1 MLYKCVMR
9 PFPAALVI
17 VGALLASIG
26 CAGAAVVINVDKSS
40 QRMSVEVD
48 GEPRYEFAVST
59 GRAGYGTPNGT
70 YHPQRLEREWFSKEY
85 YDSPMP
91 YSIFFSRGYAIHGSY
106 EIRHLGGPA
115 SHGCIRLHP
124 SNAAKLFALVQK
136 EGMGEIRPATARWRK
151 RRGGPGCRA
160 TRRREPGGA
169 IIAPMPVPVAGLIP
183 IPPRATGSAARSGI
197 RRRRHRPHIGS
208 QAGRHGRACPGHP
221 RPSGTRIVDARH
233 QAGHDGS
240 EWLAHVEYCAKASV
254 PARARWS
261 VLTLTSATLPRSTS
275 RWARSSASRI
285 LAGSSTKSP

>member
-17 VGALLASIG
+17 AGALLASIG
-26 CAGAAVVINVDKSS
+26 CAGAAVVINVDKRS

-91 YSIFFSRGYAIHGSY
+91 YSIFFNRGYAIHGSY

-136 EGMGEIRPATARWRK
+136 EGAGNTKIVVSGANPPGRSAARRDALLN
-151 RRGGPGCRA
+151 RDPHY
-160 TRRREPGGA
+160 EPGPRKNL
-169 IIAPMPVPVAGLIP
+169 AP
-183 IPPRATGSAARSGI
+183 GSAA
-197 RRRRHRPHIGS
+197 HRC
-208 QAGRHGRACPGHP
+208 ALP
-221 RPSGTRIVDARH
+221 RVRGTP
-233 QAGHDGS
+233 
-240 EWLAHVEYCAKASV
+240 AHVEYCA
-254 PARARWS
+254 
-261 VLTLTSATLPRSTS
+261 
-275 RWARSSASRI
+275 
-285 LAGSSTKSP
+285 